1 MCFIDAGCQF
11 APFPSP
17 SLDVV
22 LLPLQSPLL
31 DGDVLANPTRF
42 VHRNHTFVVHKFQAA
57 CLPYAVFSGTSKFH
71 VAPSPVPTNIVR
83 PGIVAHLSQSA
94 LTSLNVPL
102 ARARTG
108 PAGAWSR
115 VAFLSTRL
123 LTLWLSIQV
132 LALARPA
139 LTSETDRRSHL
150 GCSSP
155 RPLERPL
162 LRVYQFDALFSDRLL
177 IISKPSA
184 QSSLV
189 NESALAKSVCLTTF
203 R

>member
-1 MCFIDAGCQF
+1 MCFVDAGCQF

-22 LLPLQSPLL
+22 LLPLQSPVL
-31 DGDVLANPTRF
+31 DGDLLANPTCF
-42 VHRNHTFVVHKFQAA
+42 VHRDHTFVVHKFEAA
-57 CLPYAVFSGTSKFH
+57 CLPYAVFSGTSKFQ

-94 LTSLNVPL
+94 STSLNVPP
-102 ARARTG
+102 ARTRTG
-108 PAGAWSR
+108 PAGAGSR
-115 VAFLSTRL
+115 VAFLTTRL
-123 LTLWLSIQV
+123 LTLWLSIQA

-139 LTSETDRRSHL
+139 LTTETDRRSHL
-150 GCSSP
+150 DCSGP

-162 LRVYQFDALFSDRLL
+162 LRVYQFDTLFSDRLL

-184 QSSLV
+184 QSL
-189 NESALAKSVCLTTF
+189 L
-203 R
+203 